1 MTTPL
6 AASLL
11 AVLVLSLVGALRYLN
26 RFKHLNERNTGSAAE
41 RYSPRDPGSQYPHAG
56 GV

>member
-26 RFKHLNERNTGSAAE
+26 RSKHLNERNTGSAAE
-41 RYSPRDPGSQYPHAG
+41 RYSPRDPGSQYPDAG